1 MGKTGVT
8 APVRGAGAGD
18 AQYRFAVWVLG
29 VSVSF
34 AATLEVCG
42 VSLALLGYVGSL
54 THVFLTFLAIGLLCW
69 SSLFVADRVR
79 TRSAVTWLL
88 VSGACLLLVSQ
99 GLRLADPL
107 VSPALTD
114 FWRMLV
120 REVCEVS
127 FVVGGIGSLFGLY
140 LSVLETDRVKLRL
153 QRDREAL
160 SREID
165 ERRRI
170 EHALSESEVKYRTLV
185 EAFPHAVVIVREG
198 RIVFANPMSARLL
211 RLESP
216 QNLIGADP
224 MQFVAPDD
232 RDRLMGYMRGR
243 FSVGREVPETYE
255 ISLIRTTGARFPAMV
270 NVGMIPFMN
279 SLASQMV
286 VVDLTEQ
293 KQAEQA
299 LRESENRLRMVLEA
313 TSDGF
318 WDFDA
323 ATQETYYSP
332 AWAAM
337 IGYKPCELRKGMNWW
352 LNLMPPEDREP
363 AMREFQRHAAGES
376 PRYEV
381 EYRMRTLDGRLI
393 WVLSRGRVVE
403 RDEHGLPLRMV
414 GTHTNITA
422 RKQAEEALH
431 QAYAAVE
438 MRVQERTASLMEAN
452 LRLTEEIAERKR
464 TEESLRQSQAQL
476 ADAQRIGRMGN
487 WVQDLVTPRL
497 TWSDE
502 IYRIYGL
509 EPQQFEGTQQA
520 FFARVHPD
528 DRQSIL
534 DLAERVYRGEEP
546 YDIEHRI
553 VLPDGLERVVH
564 EHAELVVDGQGR
576 PLKLI
581 GTVQDITERKRAQQI
596 VEEHRVRLI
605 DASKMSA
612 LGEMAASIAHEINNP
627 LNIISGSAEQLQ
639 RVLESP
645 ELGPDI
651 APRLAESMMR
661 HVFRIKKIVHGLRNF
676 TRDSSQ
682 DPFQE
687 TRLKSIIED
696 TVVLCQ
702 DRFRSHGIM
711 LAVADVPDEV
721 VVECRPT
728 QLMEVLVNL
737 LNNALHAVEEGGVR
751 NVAVAVEDLGESVEV
766 RVTDSGPGVDA
777 SIEDNLFEPLVTT
790 KQPGKGTGLGLSI
803 SKRIIESHHGAVSYA
818 RVDGQTQFKICL
830 PKRQLRQAHTGTEGI
845 GEAQRT

>member
-8 APVRGAGAGD
+8 APARGAGVGN

-29 VSVSF
+29 LSVLF
-34 AATLEVCG
+34 AATLEVLG
-42 VSLALLGYVGSL
+42 VTLSLLGLLGYL
-54 THVFLTFLAIGLLCW
+54 TQVFLTFLAIGLLCW

-107 VSPALTD
+107 VSPALTSS
-114 FWRMLV
+114 WQMVLRL
-120 REVCEVS
+120 VCEVS

-153 QRDREAL
+153 QRDGERL

-170 EHALSESEVKYRTLV
+170 EHALRESEVKYRTLV
-185 EAFPHAVVIVREG
+185 EAFPHAVVIVRED
-198 RIVFANPMSARLL
+198 RIVFANPTAARML

-224 MQFVAPDD
+224 MQFVVPGD
-232 RDRLMGYMRGR
+232 RERLMGYMRGR

-255 ISLIRTTGARFPAMV
+255 ITLIRTTGARFPAML

-286 VVDLTEQ
+286 VVDLTDQ
-293 KQAEQA
+293 K
-299 LRESENRLRMVLEA
+299 L
-313 TSDGF
+313 
-318 WDFDA
+318 
-323 ATQETYYSP
+323 
-332 AWAAM
+332 
-337 IGYKPCELRKGMNWW
+337 
-352 LNLMPPEDREP
+352 
-363 AMREFQRHAAGES
+363 
-376 PRYEV
+376 
-381 EYRMRTLDGRLI
+381 
-393 WVLSRGRVVE
+393 
-403 RDEHGLPLRMV
+403 
-414 GTHTNITA
+414 
-422 RKQAEEALH
+422 AEEALQ

-438 MRVQERTASLMEAN
+438 IRVQERTASLMEAN

-487 WVQDLVTPRL
+487 WVQDFVTREL

-502 IYRIYGL
+502 IYRIFGI
-509 EPQQFEGTQQA
+509 EPQQFDGTQRS
-520 FFARVHPD
+520 FFERVHPD
-528 DRQSIL
+528 DRQAIVE
-534 DLAERVYRGEEP
+534 LAKRVYRGEEP
-546 YDIEHRI
+546 YDFEHRI
-553 VLPDGLERVVH
+553 VLPDGTERVVH
-564 EHAELVVDGQGR
+564 EHAEMVVDDNGR
-576 PLKLI
+576 PLKLV

-596 VEEHRVRLI
+596 VEEHRLRLI
-605 DASKMSA
+605 EASKMSA

-645 ELGPDI
+645 ELGPEI

-687 TRLKSIIED
+687 ARLKAVIED
-696 TVVLCQ
+696 TIVLCQ
-702 DRFRSHGIM
+702 DRFRSHGIA
-711 LAVADVPDEV
+711 LAVADVPDDLL
-721 VVECRPT
+721 VECRPT

-737 LNNALHAVEEGGVR
+737 LNNALHAVEEGSVR
-751 NVAVAVEDLGESVEV
+751 NVAVTAEELGESVEV
-766 RVTDSGPGVDA
+766 GVTDSGPGVDPA
-777 SIEDNLFEPLVTT
+777 IEDKLFEPLVTT

-803 SKRIIESHHGAVSYA
+803 SKRIVESHHGTISYA

-830 PKRQLRQAHTGTEGI
+830 PKRQARQAQGTT
-845 GEAQRT
+845 A

>member
-1 MGKTGVT
+1 VIGKTGVT
-8 APVRGAGAGD
+8 APLRGAGTGD

-34 AATLEVCG
+34 AAMIEVFG
-42 VSLALLGYVGSL
+42 ISLSLLGYVGYL
-54 THVFLTFLAIGLLCW
+54 TRVFLTFLAIGLLCW
-69 SSLFVADRVR
+69 SSLFVANRVR
-79 TRSAVTWLL
+79 SRTAVTWLL
-88 VSGACLLLVSQ
+88 VSGACLLLLSQ
-99 GLRLADPL
+99 GLRLADPFI
-107 VSPALTD
+107 SPALTS
-114 FWRMLV
+114 FWKTLV
-120 REVCEVS
+120 GEVCEVS

-170 EHALSESEVKYRTLV
+170 EHALGESEVKYRTLV

-198 RIVFANPMSARLL
+198 RVVFANPMAARTL

-243 FSVGREVPETYE
+243 LSVGREVPETYE
-255 ISLIRTTGARFPAMV
+255 VSLIRTTGARFPAML

-279 SLASQMV
+279 GLASQMV

-323 ATQETYYSP
+323 ATQDTYYSP

-337 IGYKPCELRKGMNWW
+337 IGYEPVELRKDTGWW
-352 LNLMPPEDREP
+352 LDLMPPEDREL
-363 AMREFQRHAAGES
+363 AFTEFQRHAAGES

-381 EYRMRTLDGRLI
+381 EYRMRTVDGRLI

-403 RDEHGLPLRMV
+403 RDGQGLPLRML

-438 MRVQERTASLMEAN
+438 MRVQERTASLMKAN

-464 TEESLRQSQAQL
+464 TEESLRHSQAQL

-487 WVQDLVTPRL
+487 WVQDFVTLRL

-502 IYRIYGL
+502 IYRIFGI
-509 EPQQFEGTQQA
+509 EPQQFDGTQQA
-520 FFARVHPD
+520 FFDRVHPD
-528 DRQSIL
+528 DRQDIVE
-534 DLAERVYRGEEP
+534 LARRVYRGEEP
-546 YDIEHRI
+546 YDFEHRI
-553 VLPDGLERVVH
+553 VLPDGSERVVH
-564 EHAELVVDGQGR
+564 EHAELVVDGRGR

-596 VEEHRVRLI
+596 VEEHRLRLI
-605 DASKMSA
+605 EASKMSA

-639 RVLESP
+639 RVLETP

-651 APRLAESMMR
+651 PPRLAESIMR

-687 TRLKSIIED
+687 TRTKVIIED
-696 TVVLCQ
+696 TIVLCQ
-702 DRFRSHGIM
+702 DRFRSHGIT
-711 LAVADVPDEV
+711 LSVADVPDEL

-737 LNNALHAVEEGGVR
+737 LNNALHAVEEGTAR
-751 NVAVAVEDLGESVEV
+751 NVAVTVEDVGESIVV
-766 RVTDSGPGVDA
+766 DVTDSGPGVDP
-777 SIEDNLFEPLVTT
+777 SIEERLFEPLVTT

-803 SKRIIESHHGAVSYA
+803 SKRIIESHHGTISYA
-818 RVDGQTQFKICL
+818 RVDGQTHFKISL
-830 PKRQLRQAHTGTEGI
+830 PKRQGRQAQGTT
-845 GEAQRT
+845 A

>member
-1 MGKTGVT
+1 MGKTSVT
-8 APVRGAGAGD
+8 APARGAGTGD

-29 VSVSF
+29 LSVSF
-34 AATLEVCG
+34 AATLEVLG
-42 VSLALLGYVGSL
+42 VTLALLGFLGNL
-54 THVFLTFLAIGLLCW
+54 TRVFLTFLAIGLLCW

-107 VSPALTD
+107 ISPALTS
-114 FWRMLV
+114 FWKTLV

-127 FVVGGIGSLFGLY
+127 FVGGGIGSLFGLY

-153 QRDREAL
+153 QRDRESL

-170 EHALSESEVKYRTLV
+170 EHALRESEVKYRTLV
-185 EAFPHAVVIVREG
+185 ETFPHAVVIVREG
-198 RIVFANPMSARLL
+198 RIVFANPMAARLL
-211 RLESP
+211 RLEVP

-224 MQFVAPDD
+224 MQFVVPDD

-255 ISLIRTTGARFPAMV
+255 ITLIRTTGVRFPAML

-286 VVDLTEQ
+286 VVDLTDQ

-299 LRESENRLRMVLEA
+299 L
-313 TSDGF
+313 
-318 WDFDA
+318 
-323 ATQETYYSP
+323 Q
-332 AWAAM
+332 
-337 IGYKPCELRKGMNWW
+337 
-352 LNLMPPEDREP
+352 
-363 AMREFQRHAAGES
+363 
-376 PRYEV
+376 
-381 EYRMRTLDGRLI
+381 
-393 WVLSRGRVVE
+393 
-403 RDEHGLPLRMV
+403 
-414 GTHTNITA
+414 
-422 RKQAEEALH
+422 

-438 MRVQERTASLMEAN
+438 MRVQERTASLMKAN

-487 WVQDLVTPRL
+487 WVQDLVTLRL

-502 IYRIYGL
+502 IYRIYGI

-520 FFARVHPD
+520 FLERVHPD
-528 DRQSIL
+528 DRQAIW

-553 VLPDGLERVVH
+553 VLPDGSERVVH
-564 EHAELVVDGQGR
+564 EHAELVVDGAGR

-596 VEEHRVRLI
+596 VEEHRLRLI
-605 DASKMSA
+605 EASKMSA

-645 ELGPDI
+645 ELGPEI

-687 TRLKSIIED
+687 ARLKSVIED
-696 TVVLCQ
+696 TIVLCQ
-702 DRFRSHGIM
+702 DRFRSHGIV
-711 LAVADVPDEV
+711 LTVADVPDDL

-728 QLMEVLVNL
+728 QLMEVLLNL
-737 LNNALHAVEEGGVR
+737 LNNALHAVEEGAVR
-751 NVAVAVEDLGESVEV
+751 NVAVTAEDSGESVEV
-766 RVTDSGPGVDA
+766 CVTDSGPGVDPE
-777 SIEDNLFEPLVTT
+777 IEDKLFEPLVTT

-803 SKRIIESHHGAVSYA
+803 SKRIIESHHGTISYT
-818 RVDGQTQFKICL
+818 RVDGQTHFKISL
-830 PKRQLRQAHTGTEGI
+830 PKRQQGQAQSTTV
-845 GEAQRT
+845 

>member
-1 MGKTGVT
+1 MGKTSVT
-8 APVRGAGAGD
+8 APVRGAAAGD
-18 AQYRFAVWVLG
+18 ARYRFAVWVLG
-29 VSVSF
+29 LSVSF
-34 AATLEVCG
+34 AATLEVLG
-42 VSLALLGYVGSL
+42 VTLALLGFLGNL
-54 THVFLTFLAIGLLCW
+54 TRVFLTFLAIGLLCW

-107 VSPALTD
+107 ISPALAS
-114 FWRMLV
+114 FWKTLV

-127 FVVGGIGSLFGLY
+127 FVGGGIGSLFGLY

-153 QRDREAL
+153 QRDRESL

-170 EHALSESEVKYRTLV
+170 EHALRESEVKYRTLV
-185 EAFPHAVVIVREG
+185 ETFPHAVVIVREG
-198 RIVFANPMSARLL
+198 RIVFANPMAARLL
-211 RLESP
+211 RLEVP

-224 MQFVAPDD
+224 MQFVVPDD

-255 ISLIRTTGARFPAMV
+255 ITLIRTTGVRFPAML

-286 VVDLTEQ
+286 VVDLTDQ

-299 LRESENRLRMVLEA
+299 L
-313 TSDGF
+313 
-318 WDFDA
+318 
-323 ATQETYYSP
+323 Q
-332 AWAAM
+332 
-337 IGYKPCELRKGMNWW
+337 
-352 LNLMPPEDREP
+352 
-363 AMREFQRHAAGES
+363 
-376 PRYEV
+376 
-381 EYRMRTLDGRLI
+381 
-393 WVLSRGRVVE
+393 
-403 RDEHGLPLRMV
+403 
-414 GTHTNITA
+414 
-422 RKQAEEALH
+422 

-438 MRVQERTASLMEAN
+438 MRVQERTASLMKAN

-487 WVQDLVTPRL
+487 WVQDLVTLRL

-502 IYRIYGL
+502 IYRIYGI

-520 FFARVHPD
+520 FLERVHPD
-528 DRQSIL
+528 DRQAIW

-553 VLPDGLERVVH
+553 VLPDGSERVVH
-564 EHAELVVDGQGR
+564 EHAELVVDGAGR

-596 VEEHRVRLI
+596 VEEHRLRLI
-605 DASKMSA
+605 EASKMSA

-645 ELGPDI
+645 ELGPEI

-687 TRLKSIIED
+687 ARLKSVIED
-696 TVVLCQ
+696 TIVLCQ
-702 DRFRSHGIM
+702 DRFRSHGIV
-711 LAVADVPDEV
+711 LTVADVPDDL

-728 QLMEVLVNL
+728 QLMEVLLNL
-737 LNNALHAVEEGGVR
+737 LNNALHAVEEGAVR
-751 NVAVAVEDLGESVEV
+751 NVAVTAEDSGESVEV
-766 RVTDSGPGVDA
+766 CVTDSGPGVDPE
-777 SIEDNLFEPLVTT
+777 IEDKLFEPLVTT

-803 SKRIIESHHGAVSYA
+803 SKRIIESHHGTISYT
-818 RVDGQTQFKICL
+818 RVDGQTHFKISL
-830 PKRQLRQAHTGTEGI
+830 PKRQQGQAQSTTV
-845 GEAQRT
+845 

>member
-1 MGKTGVT
+1 MGKTSVT
-8 APVRGAGAGD
+8 APARGAGTGD

-29 VSVSF
+29 LSVSF
-34 AATLEVCG
+34 AATLEVLG
-42 VSLALLGYVGSL
+42 VTLALLGFLGNL
-54 THVFLTFLAIGLLCW
+54 TRVFLTFLAIGLLCW

-107 VSPALTD
+107 ISPALTS
-114 FWRMLV
+114 FWKTLV

-153 QRDREAL
+153 QRDRESL

-170 EHALSESEVKYRTLV
+170 EHALRESEVKYRTLV
-185 EAFPHAVVIVREG
+185 ETFPHAVVIVREG
-198 RIVFANPMSARLL
+198 RIVFANPMAARLL
-211 RLESP
+211 RLEVP

-224 MQFVAPDD
+224 MQFVVPDD

-255 ISLIRTTGARFPAMV
+255 ITLIRTTGVRFPAML

-286 VVDLTEQ
+286 VVDLTDQ

-299 LRESENRLRMVLEA
+299 L
-313 TSDGF
+313 
-318 WDFDA
+318 
-323 ATQETYYSP
+323 Q
-332 AWAAM
+332 
-337 IGYKPCELRKGMNWW
+337 
-352 LNLMPPEDREP
+352 
-363 AMREFQRHAAGES
+363 
-376 PRYEV
+376 
-381 EYRMRTLDGRLI
+381 
-393 WVLSRGRVVE
+393 
-403 RDEHGLPLRMV
+403 
-414 GTHTNITA
+414 
-422 RKQAEEALH
+422 

-438 MRVQERTASLMEAN
+438 MRVQERTASLMKAN

-487 WVQDLVTPRL
+487 WVQDLVTLRL

-502 IYRIYGL
+502 IYRIYGI

-520 FFARVHPD
+520 FLERVHPD
-528 DRQSIL
+528 DRQAIW

-553 VLPDGLERVVH
+553 VLPDGSERVVH
-564 EHAELVVDGQGR
+564 EHAELVVDGAGR

-596 VEEHRVRLI
+596 VEEHRLRLI
-605 DASKMSA
+605 EASKMSA

-645 ELGPDI
+645 ELGPEI

-687 TRLKSIIED
+687 ARLKSVIED
-696 TVVLCQ
+696 TIVLCQ
-702 DRFRSHGIM
+702 DRFRSHGIV
-711 LAVADVPDEV
+711 LTVADVPDDL

-728 QLMEVLVNL
+728 QLMEVLLNL
-737 LNNALHAVEEGGVR
+737 LNNALHAVEEGAVR
-751 NVAVAVEDLGESVEV
+751 NVAVTAEDSGESVEV
-766 RVTDSGPGVDA
+766 CVTDSGPGVDPE
-777 SIEDNLFEPLVTT
+777 IEDKLFEPLVTT

-803 SKRIIESHHGAVSYA
+803 SKRIIESHHGTISYT
-818 RVDGQTQFKICL
+818 RVDGQTHFKISL
-830 PKRQLRQAHTGTEGI
+830 PKRQQGQAQSTTV
-845 GEAQRT
+845 